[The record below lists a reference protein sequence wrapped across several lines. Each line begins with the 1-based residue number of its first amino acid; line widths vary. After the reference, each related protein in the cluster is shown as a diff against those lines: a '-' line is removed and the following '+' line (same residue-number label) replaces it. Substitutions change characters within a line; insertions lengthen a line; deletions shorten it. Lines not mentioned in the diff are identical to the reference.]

1 MWVRVEYLKMLQVY
15 SWYKPNSVKIS
26 SRQLNR
32 NGIWFNCSLKAI
44 IAEEHN
50 HHINIELPSRFSNTL
65 HIIEF
70 IITPKVYLTDPPSG
84 KIFAGE
90 CMALQCHYQNLDY
103 HHARLSQ
110 TRKLHWAEQKW
121 HTSFCIFF
129 EIMLGQ
135 GMRSNLSAFFWARI
149 NDPTC

>member
-15 SWYKPNSVKIS
+15 SWDKTNSFKRS
-26 SRQLNR
+26 SLQLDR
-32 NGIWFNCSLKAI
+32 IRIGLNCSISPNIK
-44 IAEEHN
+44 HN
-50 HHINIELPSRFSNTL
+50 HYTNIELPSRFSNTL